1 MKSFREWLQSEA
13 EASGDWTASQQTG
26 QFPKPWKAQKA
37 QVVEHWK
44 NLRPGLPFG
53 QVRAIPVT
61 TKVQLM
67 GLTACELREALSL
80 LIP

>member
-13 EASGDWTASQQTG
+13 EASGRWTASQQTG
-26 QFPKPWKAQKA
+26 KFLKPWKAQKA
-37 QVVEHWK
+37 QVVEHGK
-44 NLRPGLPFG
+44 ICGLGCHSDKFG
-53 QVRAIPVT
+53 PYLVT